1 MKQINNIKTPSSA
14 LNNSNFFIKKSF
26 LENAKGLSKQSIPI
40 NVKIKSKNNKE
51 SSELELNKIIK

>member
-14 LNNSNFFIKKSF
+14 LNNSNFFNKKSF